1 LLEIFQYEFMQRAF
15 GVGIIIGLVAP
26 LLGIFVVLK
35 RYSMLADTLAHISL
49 LGVATGIIIGVS
61 PTLTTVITVLFLAW
75 LIEYLRSYFN
85 FYSDSLLALFLS
97 GSLSISIILISLSDN
112 FNASLLSYLFGSILA
127 IKSIDLIVIAIT
139 GVIIISIML
148 FYLYEFI
155 YLTLDESVAQ
165 VSGVKVKALNFLFLT
180 LVSLLIAFSIH
191 IIGSLLIGALIVIP
205 VVSALQ
211 YRRGFLQ
218 TLAFATIF
226 SVFSI
231 IFGLILSFYLSIP
244 SGASIVLNALIIFMI
259 STLINRKK

>member
-1 LLEIFQYEFMQRAF
+1 MLELFQYEFMQRAF
-15 GVGIIIGLVAP
+15 GVGIIIGLVSP

-49 LGVATGIIIGVS
+49 LGVASGIIMGIS
-61 PTLTTVITVLFLAW
+61 PTLSTIVTVLLLAW
-75 LIEYLRSYFN
+75 LIEYLRTYFN

-127 IKSIDLIVIAIT
+127 IKSIDLIIIASTGAVIV
-139 GVIIISIML
+139 GIMF

-155 YLTLDESVAQ
+155 YLTLDEDVAQ
-165 VSGVKVKALNFLFLT
+165 VSGVKVKYLNFLFLT

-191 IIGSLLIGALIVIP
+191 IIGSLLIGALVVIP

-211 YRRGFLQ
+211 YRRGFIQ
-218 TLAFATIF
+218 TLGFATIF
-226 SVFSI
+226 SVTSI
-231 IFGLILSFYLSIP
+231 VLGLTLSFYLSIP
-244 SGASIVLNALIIFMI
+244 SGASIVLNALIIFI
-259 STLINRKK
+259 LSILINRKR